1 MKKIRYAVKSIRKI
15 STAKTVGELKK
26 KFQENSKNFE
36 IVQQSWF
43 RPLSDNE
50 IRNSPNSGL
59 DYIVSYVSIAVAMY
73 VKAVPHKSIS
83 QITLYFSAK
92 QSENIEPKIQIDF
105 DSCSVNIIF
114 DELWKSELNLD
125 RTMKREC
132 TSLADLIWF
141 EYRSAINSEQLIADA
156 DVICQHLNNQY
167 LTAKINCIIN

>member
-1 MKKIRYAVKSIRKI
+1 MKKICYAVDSIRKI

-36 IVQQSWF
+36 TVQQSWF

-141 EYRSAINSEQLIADA
+141 EYRSATNSEQLIADA
-156 DVICQHLNNQY
+156 DIICQHLNNQY
-167 LTAKINCIIN
+167 LTAKINYIIN